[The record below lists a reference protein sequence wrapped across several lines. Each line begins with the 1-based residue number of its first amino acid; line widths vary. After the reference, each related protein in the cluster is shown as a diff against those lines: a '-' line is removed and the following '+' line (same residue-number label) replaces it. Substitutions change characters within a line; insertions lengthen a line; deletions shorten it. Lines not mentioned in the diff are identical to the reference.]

1 MAKRQFSLT
10 EQEARELKQAE
21 SQTDDVRELRRL
33 QAVRL
38 YGQGHPTAYIEE
50 VTGCSW
56 RALMDWCRRY
66 REEGIAGL
74 KSQWQGQ
81 NAAKLTMEQRRDLK
95 ERLHQ
100 YRPDQVIAAEQRI
113 NQGQFWTVSDLKI
126 VVQQWYAVTYQS
138 DTSYRSL
145 LHESTFSLQRAA
157 SRYRSRP
164 DEQTVADFEAALE
177 KK

>member
-1 MAKRQFSLT
+1 MAKRQFILT
-10 EQEARELKQAE
+10 EQEVRDFIRAE
-21 SQTDDVRELRRL
+21 SETGDVRELKRL

-38 YGQGHPTAYIEE
+38 YGQGQPTSEIQS

-56 RALMDWCRRY
+56 RALMDWVRRY
-66 REEGIAGL
+66 REEGLAGL

-81 NAAKLTMEQRRDLK
+81 NAAKLTSEQRRDLK
-95 ERLHQ
+95 KRLHQ
-100 YRPDQVIAAEQRI
+100 YRPDQVIPAEARI
-113 NQGQFWTVSDLKI
+113 SRGQFWTVSDLKI
-126 VVQQWYAVTYQS
+126 VVQEWYAVTYQS

-145 LHESTFSLQRAA
+145 LHESGFSLQRPA

-164 DEQTVADFEAALE
+164 DEQTVADFEAELE

>member
-1 MAKRQFSLT
+1 MATRQFSLT
-10 EQEARELKQAE
+10 EQAVRDFIRAE
-21 SQTDDVRELRRL
+21 SETDDVRELKRL

-38 YGQGHPTAYIEE
+38 YGQGQPTADIQAI
-50 VTGCSW
+50 TGCSW

-81 NAAKLTMEQRRDLK
+81 NAAKLTPDQRQNLN
-95 ERLHQ
+95 ERLHE
-100 YRPDQVIAAEQRI
+100 YRPDQVIPADERI
-113 NQGQFWTVSDLKI
+113 SQGQFWTVSDLKI

-145 LHESTFSLQRAA
+145 LHESTFSLQQTA
-157 SRYRSRP
+157 SRYRSSRQP
-164 DEQTVADFEAALE
+164 KPTGPAAFTCRGP
-177 KK
+177 